1 MNEGTGMTSGTQD
14 LNRRNGTGDREL
26 FFRNHIS
33 YIVEKAWTLIL
44 VLLAV
49 MLGNEEIQNIVIS
62 FIKKQK
68 LDEDMQMHLLW
79 FLGGLLLFVILI
91 LWYLNRWYRT
101 TMTVKDGTITY
112 AKKTLTRKINT
123 MSVNQISNVNIE
135 QNIFEMICGTCK
147 MRLDTDS
154 LSTAEQTDLEM
165 IIKKKKAEQ
174 VKKLILSMKEGWDG
188 EDLQDTEQV
197 EEYDIVYSTR
207 EMILNGLLSITVAQL
222 FMAVSFLI
230 SFVVTLRVVVENVAQ
245 GDLEG
250 VGASLVL
257 LLSESVA
264 SYSIIWAMVKKMLQ
278 DFHFRA
284 RRQDN
289 QIFVSCGLW
298 KKKSYM
304 VPVNKIN
311 AVKIEYPVIARIFG
325 RGFLRVLNVGG
336 EGEEVDGMKLLLL
349 GTYDELKEKM
359 DILLPEYTLPEL
371 KKQKK
376 APRQWMAIRGIYSVF
391 VGIFTGTA
399 AFVGLA
405 VALGGPK
412 KIQWQEGMICL
423 GVGIAGL
430 IFWFFLSFLTYK
442 TYGMG
447 CLDRDFLLVQGTF
460 RKEVSLIPYDR
471 IQYICYSQGP
481 LERLFGLQH
490 GYVSL
495 LASVVSRYRQMGS
508 FPVNDFELLEE
519 KLRDTY

>member
-1 MNEGTGMTSGTQD
+1 MNEGTGMTSRRRNLD
-14 LNRRNGTGDREL
+14 KRNGTGDEEL

-33 YIVEKAWTLIL
+33 YIVEKAWTFIL
-44 VLLAV
+44 VLLAA
-49 MLGNEEIQNIVIS
+49 MLGNEEGRNIVVS

-79 FLGGLLLFVILI
+79 FLGGLLLFLILI

-101 TMTVKDGTITY
+101 TMIVKDGTITY

-135 QNIFEMICGTCK
+135 QNIFEMIFGTCK

-154 LSTAEQTDLEM
+154 LSTAEQTDVEM
-165 IIKKKKAEQ
+165 IIKKRKAEQ
-174 VKKLILSMKEGWDG
+174 IKKLILSMKEGWNPDAP
-188 EDLQDTEQV
+188 EATEQV
-197 EEYDIVYSTR
+197 EEYDIVYSTK
-207 EMILNGLLSITVAQL
+207 EMILNGLLSITVAQ
-222 FMAVSFLI
+222 FIMAVSFLI
-230 SFVVTLRVVVENVAQ
+230 SFAVTLRLVLENVAQ

-250 VGASLVL
+250 VGGSLIV
-257 LLSESVA
+257 LLSELVA
-264 SYSIIWAMVKKMLQ
+264 SYSIIWAMLKKMLQ

-284 RRQDN
+284 RRQNN
-289 QIFVSCGLW
+289 QIYVSCGLW

-336 EGEEVDGMKLLLL
+336 EDEEVDGMKLLLL
-349 GTYDELKEKM
+349 GTYDELKVKM
-359 DILLPEYTLPEL
+359 DILLPEYALPEL

-376 APRQWMAIRGIYSVF
+376 APREWMVIRGIFSVL
-391 VGIFTGTA
+391 VGILTGTGVFA
-399 AFVGLA
+399 GL
-405 VALGGPK
+405 VIALGGME

-423 GVGIAGL
+423 GAGMAGML
-430 IFWFFLSFLTYK
+430 FWLFLSFLTYK

-447 CLDRDFLLVQGTF
+447 YLDRDFLLVQGTF
-460 RKEVSLIPYDR
+460 RKEVSLIPYER

-481 LERLFGLQH
+481 LERFFGLQH

-508 FPVNDFELLEE
+508 FPVNDFEMLEE